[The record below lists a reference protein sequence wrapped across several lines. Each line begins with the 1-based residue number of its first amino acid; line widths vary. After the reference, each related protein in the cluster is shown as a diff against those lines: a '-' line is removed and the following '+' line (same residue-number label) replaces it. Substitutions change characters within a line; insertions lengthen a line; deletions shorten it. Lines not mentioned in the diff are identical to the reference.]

1 MPDKPCNTFSAQCT
15 ILSVELSE
23 KLEAQ
28 KKHKAY
34 INEQQRHGV
43 SYSVDVGR
51 RPCLGADGVRKGHE
65 RGAEKQVSTIG

>member
-1 MPDKPCNTFSAQCT
+1 M
-15 ILSVELSE
+15 E

-28 KKHKAY
+28 KKEKAY
-34 INEQQRHGV
+34 INEQQRHRV

-65 RGAEKQVSTIG
+65 EPRGAEKHVSTIG